1 MKLIATLMIAFIVL
15 QVSVVT
21 VPAGPIT
28 WICKTACWA
37 RYEWCTSGAHS
48 AYRRCQR
55 YGEEAQCQFVLE
67 FQKSICNRQYSSCMN
82 WCR

>member
-1 MKLIATLMIAFIVL
+1 MKLIATLIITLIVL
-15 QVSVVT
+15 QGSVAT

-28 WICKTACWA
+28 WLCKSACWA
-37 RYEWCTSGAHS
+37 RYAWCESAAYS

-55 YGEEAQCQFVLE
+55 FGEEAQCQAVLE
-67 FQKSICNRQYSSCMN
+67 FQKGMCDREYASCMD